1 MALFCTLISR
11 LVGCCVSIKPHDC
24 GNEQGD
30 LHHLCDHPM
39 GHPPMHQAE
48 TLLRRCL
55 LEMVPISRTKDVAT
69 TMLCTTMAGL
79 WGLIIHLIAVI
90 VREFLAYLDIP
101 DRHNPDGVA
110 ELFCVAVGLT

>member
-1 MALFCTLISR
+1 
-11 LVGCCVSIKPHDC
+11 
-24 GNEQGD
+24 
-30 LHHLCDHPM
+30 
-39 GHPPMHQAE
+39 MHQAE

-90 VREFLAYLDIP
+90 VREFLTCRDIP
-101 DRHNPDGVA
+101 DRYNPDDMP
-110 ELFCVAVGLT
+110 ELFCLAVWVTRMIDITCRVLARTPINGIPLI